1 MPIHLTDLDVVSE
14 AEGLSSALIVP
25 CNMCPAVSVAVD
37 RKQPFMKLFGSWLR
51 SAPFERHIETL
62 RSRLAERGVTTEVF
76 RNRLYH
82 QWFMCMWTAGRREK
96 LRQRAGRHDAV
107 IVLGCD
113 SATETVRLSLGTSDC
128 KVIDGMKVSG
138 IMNAHLKL
146 RFPGTV
152 TFDNCSVVPIS
163 SVKKNEGV
171 AH

>member
-37 RKQPFMKLFGSWLR
+37 RKQPFMKLFRSWLR

-76 RNRLYH
+76 RNPLYR
-82 QWFMCMWTAGRREK
+82 QWFMCMWTEGRRRR
-96 LRQRAGRHDAV
+96 LRKRAKPHDAV

-113 SATETVRLSLGTSDC
+113 TANETVREAVEPTRVR
-128 KVIDGMKVSG
+128 VIEGMQVAG
-138 IMNAHLKL
+138 LMNARLSFRL
-146 RFPGTV
+146 PGTV
-152 TFDNCSVVPIS
+152 DF
-163 SVKKNEGV
+163 EGCRIIPLPRQ
-171 AH
+171 A